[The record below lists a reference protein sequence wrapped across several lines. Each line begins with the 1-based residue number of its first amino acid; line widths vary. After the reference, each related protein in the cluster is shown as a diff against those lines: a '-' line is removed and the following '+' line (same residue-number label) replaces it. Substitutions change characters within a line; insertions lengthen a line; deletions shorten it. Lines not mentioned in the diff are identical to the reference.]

1 MATTL
6 IIIAATSVVL
16 YVVSTILIY
25 DYLSKSGE
33 KVSFLW
39 IRLFMIKN
47 ASRYKKLTREKTGKT
62 GYLYYIWIA
71 SNKSGIDLLHTP
83 CFQIPEFVKLV

>member
-6 IIIAATSVVL
+6 IIIAAISVVL
-16 YVVSTILIY
+16 YVASTIMIY
-25 DYLSKSGE
+25 EYLRKAGE

-39 IRLFMIKN
+39 LRMFMIKN
-47 ASRYKKLTREKTGKT
+47 AGRYKELTREKSGKT

-71 SNKSGIDLLHTP
+71 SINLALICFILLVSK
-83 CFQIPEFVKLV
+83 FQNL

>member
-62 GYLYYIWIA
+62 GYLYYIWLA
-71 SNKSGIDLLHTP
+71 SINLALICFILLVSKFP
-83 CFQIPEFVKLV
+83 NL

>member
-25 DYLSKSGE
+25 DYLRKSGE

-47 ASRYKKLTREKTGKT
+47 ASRYKKLTREKTG
-62 GYLYYIWIA
+62 LRFYIWVVSI
-71 SNKSGIDLLHTP
+71 NLTLICFILLVSKFP
-83 CFQIPEFVKLV
+83 NL

>member
-71 SNKSGIDLLHTP
+71 SINLALICFILLVSKFP
-83 CFQIPEFVKLV
+83 NL